1 MASSASFYLWN
12 GWLSKGIACKCV
24 CCFCLYL
31 LHFWLDIVF
40 LCIMEGE
47 HLLRLERAVYRD
59 LHDLSA
65 TVPRVNRPNLTSI
78 AVCHTHQHFWWA
90 MHLQYVTNSVNMLH
104 ATCQNVV
111 YLLNE
116 RSLSVATLALPKVGE
131 MFLTYHNTMY
141 FIFMYICKSNRSC
154 TETTLLKGFCTY
166 STALQLWKLLQ
177 IQTFILPDFSHHL
190 SKIVIIRFLCF
201 SLLRNKL
208 DYEQITT

>member
-65 TVPRVNRPNLTSI
+65 TAPRVNLPNLTSI
-78 AVCHTHQHFWWA
+78 AVCHTSTFLMSHLPTVYDKQRLYVVCNMPKCCVFVEWAHIVCRYISSAKGRWNVFW
-90 MHLQYVTNSVNMLH
+90 VTTTQCTLYFCAFASQI
-104 ATCQNVV
+104 TVV
-111 YLLNE
+111 Q
-116 RSLSVATLALPKVGE
+116 
-131 MFLTYHNTMY
+131 
-141 FIFMYICKSNRSC
+141 
-154 TETTLLKGFCTY
+154 TTLLKGLLPY
-166 STALQLWKLLQ
+166 SSALQLWKLLQ